1 MKEYKVNYIIQTKS
15 RYGSYN
21 YKNSD
26 TVEAENKEDAVLK
39 AKELYAKTNDHKKY
53 KFMLLSVRNI

>member
-1 MKEYKVNYIIQTKS
+1 MKEYKVNYNIQTKS

-39 AKELYAKTNDHKKY
+39 VKELYAKTNDHKKY

>member
-1 MKEYKVNYIIQTKS
+1 MKEYQVNYNIQTKS

-26 TVEAENKEDAVLK
+26 TVEAENKEDAVSK

-53 KFMLLSVRNI
+53 KFMLLSVRDI